1 LDRFCC
7 TAREVRSLPQ
17 GLSRPLLIA
26 TTVGL
31 AAAVVWPIAP
41 AQAQFFFGF
50 GAPQQIQT
58 ARGPVQLAPGWHVAT
73 TPVRTQG
80 GYRVAVRSETGEQRQ
95 MIIGANGALSYSR
108 APDPRP
114 LRVEPPNL
122 RSLQRATRPHD
133 RKPAGV
139 RLANIPPRMKQ
150 AITPGQPMA
159 PRIEKAAAPSAPSPT
174 QLRAT
179 PPKAVQ
185 TPLPQ
190 TPSGPQSPG
199 YAHGV
204 PINPL
209 D

>member
-1 LDRFCC
+1 
-7 TAREVRSLPQ
+7 
-17 GLSRPLLIA
+17 LIA
-26 TTVGL
+26 ATVGL
-31 AAAVVWPIAP
+31 AAAVVGPIAP

-58 ARGPVQLAPGWHVAT
+58 ARGAVQLAPGWHVAT

-114 LRVEPPNL
+114 L
-122 RSLQRATRPHD
+122 QRATRHND

>member
-1 LDRFCC
+1 
-7 TAREVRSLPQ
+7 LPQ
-17 GLSRPLLIA
+17 GLSRPYLIA

-58 ARGPVQLAPGWHVAT
+58 SRGAVQLAPGWHVAT

-80 GYRVAVRSETGEQRQ
+80 GYRVAVRSDTGEQRQ
-95 MIIGANGALSYSR
+95 MLIGANGALSYSR

-114 LRVEPPNL
+114 LRADPPAL
-122 RSLQRATRPHD
+122 RPMERATRHHD
-133 RKPAGV
+133 KKQTGV

-150 AITPGQPMA
+150 AITPAPQMA
-159 PRIEKAAAPSAPSPT
+159 PKVEKAAAPSAPSPKE
-174 QLRAT
+174 LRAL
-179 PPKAVQ
+179 PPKAAAQ
-185 TPLPQ
+185 PLPN
-190 TPSGPQSPG
+190 TPSGSQSPG

>member
-1 LDRFCC
+1 MVRSCC
-7 TAREVRSLPQ
+7 TAHEVRSLPEGFSRRSLFALRT
-17 GLSRPLLIA
+17 GLTAIMLWP
-26 TTVGL
+26 VGS
-31 AAAVVWPIAP
+31 

-58 ARGPVQLAPGWHVAT
+58 ARGTVQLAPGWHVAT

-95 MIIGANGALSYSR
+95 MLIGANGALSYNR

-114 LRVEPPNL
+114 LRVAPPAL
-122 RSLQRATRPHD
+122 RPMERSTRNPD
-133 RKPAGV
+133 RKQTGV

-150 AITPGQPMA
+150 ALTPGPHMA
-159 PRIEKAAAPSAPSPT
+159 PRVEKAAAPSAPGPT
-174 QLRAT
+174 ELRAL
-179 PPKAVQ
+179 PPKAAQ